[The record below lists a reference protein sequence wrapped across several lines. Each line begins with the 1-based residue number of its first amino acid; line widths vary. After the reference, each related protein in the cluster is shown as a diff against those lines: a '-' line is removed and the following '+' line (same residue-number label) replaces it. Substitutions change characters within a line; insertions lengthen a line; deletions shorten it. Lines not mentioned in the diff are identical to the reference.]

1 MIYDHII
8 VGAGAGGSVLAN
20 RLTQSGR
27 ESVLLIEAGMD
38 VVADQPPAD
47 IRSLFPMSS
56 FNKNYMWPDTIVH
69 WRTRDDSPG
78 LFFQQ
83 GRLVGGSTAVMG
95 MWAVRGQPADYDEWE
110 TSGAHGWAWADVLPF
125 FNKLENDADFD
136 GPLHGREGPIQIRR
150 QSREEWTPFTLALD
164 RVAKR
169 HGWSTI
175 ADANGDFAD
184 GHCVAPISRTE
195 TRRSSAGLDYLS
207 TQVRQRPNLRVIANA
222 EVTRLITE
230 GSRVIGV
237 EVTMDDGS
245 NLSHNAENT
254 IVCAGALRSPTLL
267 MHSGIGPS
275 AQLAGRGINIV
286 KDLPGVGE
294 NLQNHW
300 MLLITAFL
308 KRAAI
313 EARGDRPIGMS
324 YLRWSTDVPG
334 APPSDMNLYARSYLT
349 WHALAGRIGTMIPIL
364 MRPFSR
370 GRVTLG
376 EATDSRPIIEFGLHD
391 ERDLERLT
399 DSARLA
405 IEWMSEPEF
414 QAVNLEPQV
423 AHNIGDLVRFNRP
436 SSLNGFLARTVAMLS
451 AISPTLAKY
460 AMTQACGLYP
470 ARNLL
475 DDEQAMS
482 EFIRRNVFGANHV
495 CGTCRIGDAADRN
508 AVVDSNGRV
517 HGVGGLV
524 VADASVMP
532 SIPSGNTH
540 IPTIM
545 VAEKIAAGLSSG

>member
-20 RLTQSGR
+20 RLSQSGR
-27 ESVLLIEAGMD
+27 DSVLLIEAGMD
-38 VVADQPPAD
+38 VAADHPPED
-47 IRSLFPMSS
+47 IRSIFPMSS
-56 FNKNYMWPDTIVH
+56 FNKNYAWPDTIVH

-95 MWAVRGQPADYDEWE
+95 MWAVRGHPADYDEWE
-110 TSGAHGWAWADVLPF
+110 ENGARGWAWADVLPF
-125 FNKLENDADFD
+125 FNKLENDVDFD
-136 GPLHGREGPIQIRR
+136 GPLHGGEGPIQIRR
-150 QSREEWTPFTLALD
+150 QSREEWTPFTLAMD
-164 RVAKR
+164 RVANR
-169 HGWSTI
+169 RGWPTI
-175 ADANGDFAD
+175 ADSNANFSD

-195 TRRSSAGLDYLS
+195 ARRSSAGLDYL
-207 TQVRQRPNLRVIANA
+207 TAQVRQRANLRVIANA

-230 GSRVIGV
+230 GSNVIGV
-237 EVTMDDGS
+237 DVTMEDGS
-245 NLSHNAENT
+245 NLSHNAANT
-254 IVCAGALRSPTLL
+254 IVCAGALRSPMLL
-267 MHSGIGPS
+267 MRSGIGPS
-275 AQLAGRGINIV
+275 AQLASRGINII

-300 MLLITAFL
+300 MLLIIAML
-308 KRAAI
+308 RRAAV
-313 EARGDRPIGMS
+313 EARGERPIGLS
-324 YLRWSTDVPG
+324 YLRWSTDTPG
-334 APPSDMNLYARSYLT
+334 APLSDMNLYARSYLT

-376 EATDSRPIIEFGLHD
+376 ESADSRPTIEFGFHD
-391 ERDLERLT
+391 ERDLARLT

-405 IEWMSEPEF
+405 IECMREPEF
-414 QAVNLEPQV
+414 QAINMEPQFPK
-423 AHNIGDLVRFNRP
+423 NIGDLLRFNSP
-436 SSLNGFLARTVAMLS
+436 SLLNGFLARAAATLS
-451 AISPTLAKY
+451 AISPALAKY
-460 AMTQACGLYP
+460 AMTQACGLSP

-482 EFIRRNVFGANHV
+482 EFIRNNVFGANHV
-495 CGTCRIGDAADRN
+495 CGTCRIGDTADRN
-508 AVVDSNGRV
+508 AVVDSDGRV
-517 HGVGGLV
+517 HGVGGLM

-545 VAEKIAAGLSSG
+545 LAEKIAAGLSS